1 MRLQSKTCVRP
12 PKIRQSYLKQFYLLK
27 CTFEKVDSL
36 RYALTVHL
44 SRFFMQRAGGFPAQ
58 TEPWM
63 TLMPDDEPQ
72 LSLPAVVIPPG
83 EELLPALSG
92 ENAPV
97 SPARAYLLSLNSPRS
112 RQTMASFLGIVA
124 GMLGAAS
131 MESCSWGSLRR
142 HHVMAVTELLRDT
155 GRATATVNTYLSALK
170 GVAKEAWML
179 KLMDVE
185 SFQHIRAVRN
195 LRGSRLPRGR
205 ALPPEEIRAL
215 FGACEADDSSIG
227 VRDAA
232 MLAVILGCGLR
243 RSEAVGLDL
252 SDVVTNEKAL
262 RVLGKGNKERLAYMP
277 AGTWQRLTMWIDQVR
292 GEREG
297 PLFTRIR
304 RFDTLTSDRLTDQ
317 AVYHVLQ
324 VRQYQAGIA
333 KCAPHDL
340 RRTFA
345 TAMLDN
351 GEDLITV
358 KDAMGHASVTT
369 TQQYDRRGEARL
381 RQARDR
387 LKI

>member
-1 MRLQSKTCVRP
+1 
-12 PKIRQSYLKQFYLLK
+12 
-27 CTFEKVDSL
+27 
-36 RYALTVHL
+36 
-44 SRFFMQRAGGFPAQ
+44 
-58 TEPWM
+58 M
-63 TLMPDDEPQ
+63 TLIPDDDPELIMSSP
-72 LSLPAVVIPPG
+72 VISPDVDF
-83 EELLPALSG
+83 LPALASD
-92 ENAPV
+92 EIPV

-124 GMLGAAS
+124 GMLGAS
-131 MESCSWGSLRR
+131 SLDSCSWGSLRR

-195 LRGSRLPRGR
+195 QRGSRLPRGR

-215 FGACEADDSSIG
+215 FNSCERDDSSIG

-232 MLAVILGCGLR
+232 MLAIILGCGLR

-252 SDVVTNEKAL
+252 DDVVTNERAL
-262 RVLGKGNKERLAYMP
+262 KVLGKGNKQRLAYMP
-277 AGTWQRLTMWIDQVR
+277 AGTWQRLMAWIDQVR
-292 GEREG
+292 GENAG

-304 RFDTLTSDRLTDQ
+304 RFDTLTNDRLTDQ

-324 VRQYQAGIA
+324 MRQHQAGIA

-369 TQQYDRRGEARL
+369 TQQFDRRGEARL
-381 RQARDR
+381 KTARDR
-387 LKI
+387 LNLL

>member
-1 MRLQSKTCVRP
+1 
-12 PKIRQSYLKQFYLLK
+12 
-27 CTFEKVDSL
+27 
-36 RYALTVHL
+36 
-44 SRFFMQRAGGFPAQ
+44 
-58 TEPWM
+58 
-63 TLMPDDEPQ
+63 MPDDVPERN
-72 LSLPAVVIPPG
+72 LSPTAIPPD
-83 EELLPALSG
+83 EDFLPALPG
-92 ENAPV
+92 GDGPV

-112 RQTMASFLGIVA
+112 RQTMSSFLSIVSA
-124 GMLGAAS
+124 MLGSSS
-131 MESCSWGSLRR
+131 MDTCSWGSLRR

-185 SFQHIRAVRN
+185 SFQHIRSVRN

-215 FGACEADDSSIG
+215 FGACEDDGSSIG

-232 MLAVILGCGLR
+232 ILAVILGCGLR

-252 SDVVTNEKAL
+252 RDIVTQEQAL

-277 AGTWQRLTMWIDQVR
+277 SGTWQRLMAWIDLVR
-292 GEREG
+292 GENAG

-317 AVYHVLQ
+317 AVYYILH
-324 VRQYQAGIA
+324 VRQRQAGIA

-345 TAMLDN
+345 TAMLNN

-369 TQQYDRRGEARL
+369 TQQYDRRGETRL
-381 RQARDR
+381 RSARDR
-387 LKI
+387 LNLI

>member
-1 MRLQSKTCVRP
+1 MTRLKDD
-12 PKIRQSYLKQFYLLK
+12 Y
-27 CTFEKVDSL
+27 
-36 RYALTVHL
+36 
-44 SRFFMQRAGGFPAQ
+44 
-58 TEPWM
+58 
-63 TLMPDDEPQ
+63 PDPQ
-72 LSLPAVVIPPG
+72 PVPVLVPL
-83 EELLPALSG
+83 EQEFLPALAG
-92 ENAPV
+92 NEALLN
-97 SPARAYLLSLNSPRS
+97 PARAYLLSLNSTRS

-124 GMLGAAS
+124 GMLGATNTDT
-131 MESCSWGSLRR
+131 CSWGSLRR
-142 HHVMAVTELLRDT
+142 HHVMAITELLRDT
-155 GRATATVNTYLSALK
+155 GRATATINTYLSALK

-205 ALPPEEIRAL
+205 ALPAEEIRKL
-215 FGACEADDSSIG
+215 FGVCEADG
-227 VRDAA
+227 CCLGARDAA

-243 RSEAVGLDL
+243 RSEAVGLSL
-252 SDVVTNEKAL
+252 SDVVTNERAL
-262 RVLGKGNKERLAYMP
+262 KVLGKGNKERLAYMP
-277 AGTWQRLTMWIDQVR
+277 AGTWQRLMVWTEQVR
-292 GEREG
+292 GETPC

-304 RFDTLTSDRLTDQ
+304 RFDTLTNDRLTDQ
-317 AVYHVLQ
+317 AVYHILQ
-324 VRQYQAGIA
+324 VRQMQAGIE

-369 TQQYDRRGEARL
+369 TQQYDRRGENRL

-387 LKI
+387 LSIVGIKHGTDFTV

>member
-1 MRLQSKTCVRP
+1 MSQTPSGD
-12 PKIRQSYLKQFYLLK
+12 PK
-27 CTFEKVDSL
+27 
-36 RYALTVHL
+36 H
-44 SRFFMQRAGGFPAQ
+44 
-58 TEPWM
+58 EPVSVE
-63 TLMPDDEPQ
+63 LMPGGDF
-72 LSLPAVVIPPG
+72 
-83 EELLPALSG
+83 LPALSG
-92 ENAPV
+92 DGAPLD
-97 SPARAYLLSLNSPRS
+97 PARAYLLSLNSPRS

-131 MESCSWGSLRR
+131 ADTCSWGSLRR
-142 HHVMAVTELLRDT
+142 HHVMAITELLRDT

-205 ALPPEEIRAL
+205 ALPPDEIMKL
-215 FGACEADDSSIG
+215 FAACESDSGYLG

-232 MLAVILGCGLR
+232 LLAVILGCGLR

-252 SDVVTNEKAL
+252 SDVVTDERAL
-262 RVLGKGNKERLAYMP
+262 RVLGKGNKERLAYIP
-277 AGTWQRLTMWIDQVR
+277 AGTWQRLQTWIDQVR
-292 GEREG
+292 GEAAG

-304 RFDTLTSDRLTDQ
+304 RFDFLTNDRLTDQ
-317 AVYHVLQ
+317 AVYHILH
-324 VRQYQAGIA
+324 VRQLQAGIA

-358 KDAMGHASVTT
+358 KDAMGHASITT
-369 TQQYDRRGEARL
+369 TQQYDRRGEERL
-381 RQARDR
+381 RKARDR
-387 LKI
+387 LELV

>member
-1 MRLQSKTCVRP
+1 
-12 PKIRQSYLKQFYLLK
+12 
-27 CTFEKVDSL
+27 
-36 RYALTVHL
+36 
-44 SRFFMQRAGGFPAQ
+44 
-58 TEPWM
+58 M
-63 TLMPDDEPQ
+63 TLMPDGEPD
-72 LSLPAVVIPPG
+72 LSLSAAVLAPD
-83 EELLPALSG
+83 EDFLPALAGG
-92 ENAPV
+92 EIPV

-112 RQTMASFLGIVA
+112 RQTMASFLNIVA

-131 MESCSWGSLRR
+131 LDSCSWGSLRR

-155 GRATATVNTYLSALK
+155 GRATTTVNTYLSALK

-179 KLMDVE
+179 RLMDVE

-205 ALPPEEIRAL
+205 ALPAEEIRKL
-215 FGACEADDSSIG
+215 FAVCHADRSSLG
-227 VRDAA
+227 PRDAA

-252 SDVVTNEKAL
+252 RDVVTQNRAL

-277 AGTWQRLTMWIDQVR
+277 AGTWERLHMWIDQVR
-292 GEREG
+292 GEHPG

-304 RFDTLTSDRLTDQ
+304 RFDTMTNDRLTDQ
-317 AVYHVLQ
+317 AVYHILQ
-324 VRQYQAGIA
+324 VRQRQAGIE

-358 KDAMGHASVTT
+358 RDAMGHASVTT

-381 RQARDR
+381 RRARDR
-387 LKI
+387 LDLT

>member
-1 MRLQSKTCVRP
+1 M
-12 PKIRQSYLKQFYLLK
+12 I
-27 CTFEKVDSL
+27 
-36 RYALTVHL
+36 
-44 SRFFMQRAGGFPAQ
+44 
-58 TEPWM
+58 
-63 TLMPDDEPQ
+63 LMPDDEPE
-72 LSLPAVVIPPG
+72 LSLPSAVMSPG
-83 EELLPALSG
+83 MEFLPALSG

-112 RQTMASFLGIVA
+112 RQTMASFLNIVA
-124 GMLGAAS
+124 GLLGAGSLDA
-131 MESCSWGSLRR
+131 CSWGSLRR

-179 KLMDVE
+179 RLMDVE

-215 FGACEADDSSIG
+215 FGACEADNSSIG
-227 VRDAA
+227 IRDAA

-252 SDVVTNEKAL
+252 SDVVTDEQAL

-277 AGTWQRLTMWIDQVR
+277 AGTWQRLQMWIDEVR
-292 GEREG
+292 GEKVG

-304 RFDTLTSDRLTDQ
+304 RFDTLTNDRLTDQ
-317 AVYHVLQ
+317 TVYHVLQ
-324 VRQYQAGIA
+324 VRQRQAGIA

-369 TQQYDRRGEARL
+369 TQQYDLRAHERL
-381 RQARDR
+381 RAACEKLNLIDMLR
-387 LKI
+387 

>member
-1 MRLQSKTCVRP
+1 MS
-12 PKIRQSYLKQFYLLK
+12 
-27 CTFEKVDSL
+27 
-36 RYALTVHL
+36 
-44 SRFFMQRAGGFPAQ
+44 
-58 TEPWM
+58 
-63 TLMPDDEPQ
+63 LMPDDEPA
-72 LSLPAVVIPPG
+72 LGLPAAFISPD
-83 EELLPALSG
+83 EDFLPALAGG
-92 ENAPV
+92 EGPV
-97 SPARAYLLSLNSPRS
+97 SPARAYLLSLNSSRS
-112 RQTMASFLGIVA
+112 RRTMASFLNIVA

-131 MESCSWGSLRR
+131 LDACSWGSLRR

-179 KLMDVE
+179 KMMDVD
-185 SFQHIRAVRN
+185 SFQHIRAVCN

-205 ALPPEEIRAL
+205 ALPPSDIRAL
-215 FGACEADDSSIG
+215 FEVCETDKSSLG

-252 SDVVTNEKAL
+252 RDVVTNERAL
-262 RVLGKGNKERLAYMP
+262 RVLGKGNKERLSYMP
-277 AGTWQRLTMWIDQVR
+277 AGTWQRLLFWIDQVR
-292 GEREG
+292 GELPG

-304 RFDTLTSDRLTDQ
+304 RFDTLTNDRLTDQ
-317 AVYHVLQ
+317 AVYHILQ
-324 VRQYQAGIA
+324 VRQRQSGIA

-358 KDAMGHASVTT
+358 RDAMGHASVTT

-381 RQARDR
+381 RTARDR
-387 LKI
+387 LDLI

>member
-1 MRLQSKTCVRP
+1 M
-12 PKIRQSYLKQFYLLK
+12 
-27 CTFEKVDSL
+27 
-36 RYALTVHL
+36 
-44 SRFFMQRAGGFPAQ
+44 
-58 TEPWM
+58 
-63 TLMPDDEPQ
+63 MPDDDPEIH
-72 LSLPAVVIPPG
+72 LSPAIVP
-83 EELLPALSG
+83 LDADFLPALSG
-92 ENAPV
+92 GEVPV

-112 RQTMASFLGIVA
+112 RQTMASFLNIVA

-131 MESCSWGSLRR
+131 LDACSWGSLRR

-155 GRATATVNTYLSALK
+155 GRA
-170 GVAKEAWML
+170 
-179 KLMDVE
+179 
-185 SFQHIRAVRN
+185 
-195 LRGSRLPRGR
+195 
-205 ALPPEEIRAL
+205 LPPEEIRAL
-215 FGACEADDSSIG
+215 FNSCERDDSSIG

-252 SDVVTNEKAL
+252 GDIVTTERAL

-277 AGTWQRLTMWIDQVR
+277 AGTWQRLRMWIDDMR
-292 GEREG
+292 GEKDG

-304 RFDTLTSDRLTDQ
+304 RFDTLTNDRLTDQ

-324 VRQYQAGIA
+324 VRQRQAGIL

-358 KDAMGHASVTT
+358 KDAMGHTSVTT

-381 RQARDR
+381 RTARDC
-387 LKI
+387 LDLI

>member
-1 MRLQSKTCVRP
+1 
-12 PKIRQSYLKQFYLLK
+12 
-27 CTFEKVDSL
+27 
-36 RYALTVHL
+36 
-44 SRFFMQRAGGFPAQ
+44 
-58 TEPWM
+58 M
-63 TLMPDDEPQ
+63 TLMPDDEPELI
-72 LSLPAVVIPPG
+72 LSQTLLPPG
-83 EELLPALSG
+83 VDFLPVISG
-92 ENAPV
+92 ADAPV
-97 SPARAYLLSLNSPRS
+97 SPARAYLLSLNSSRS
-112 RQTMASFLGIVA
+112 RQTMASFLSIVA
-124 GMLGAAS
+124 GMLGAVSVDA
-131 MESCSWGSLRR
+131 CSWGSLRR

-179 KLMDVE
+179 RLMDVE
-185 SFQHIRAVRN
+185 SFQHIRAMRN

-215 FGACEADDSSIG
+215 FEACETDKSSLG

-232 MLAVILGCGLR
+232 MLAVLLGCGLR

-252 SDVVTNEKAL
+252 HDVVTEERAL
-262 RVLGKGNKERLAYMP
+262 RVLGKGNKERLSYMP
-277 AGTWQRLTMWIDQVR
+277 AGTWQRLLLWIDQVR
-292 GEREG
+292 GERPG

-304 RFDTLTSDRLTDQ
+304 RFDTLTNDRLTDQ
-317 AVYHVLQ
+317 AVYHILQ
-324 VRQYQAGIA
+324 VRQHQACIK

-381 RQARDR
+381 RTARDR
-387 LKI
+387 LNLL

>member
-1 MRLQSKTCVRP
+1 MS
-12 PKIRQSYLKQFYLLK
+12 
-27 CTFEKVDSL
+27 
-36 RYALTVHL
+36 
-44 SRFFMQRAGGFPAQ
+44 
-58 TEPWM
+58 
-63 TLMPDDEPQ
+63 LMPQDEPA
-72 LSLPAVVIPPG
+72 LNLTPTRFSP
-83 EELLPALSG
+83 EDDFLPALADG
-92 ENAPV
+92 QLPV

-112 RQTMASFLGIVA
+112 RQTMASFLNIVA
-124 GMLGAAS
+124 GMLGAVS
-131 MESCSWGSLRR
+131 FETCSWGSLRR
-142 HHVMAVTELLRDT
+142 HHVMGVTELLRDT

-205 ALPPEEIRAL
+205 ALPSEEIRKL
-215 FGACEADDSSIG
+215 FAACESDSSYLG

-232 MLAVILGCGLR
+232 LLGVILGCGLR
-243 RSEAVGLDL
+243 RSEAVGLSF
-252 SDVVTNEKAL
+252 SDVVTHEQAL

-277 AGTWQRLTMWIDQVR
+277 AGTWLRLQTWIDQVR
-292 GEREG
+292 GEAAG

-304 RFDTLTSDRLTDQ
+304 RFDTLTNDRLTDQ
-317 AVYHVLQ
+317 AVYHILQ
-324 VRQYQAGIA
+324 VRQLQAHIA
-333 KCAPHDL
+333 RCAPHDL

-369 TQQYDRRGEARL
+369 TQQYDRRGEERL

-387 LKI
+387 LNLT

>member
-1 MRLQSKTCVRP
+1 
-12 PKIRQSYLKQFYLLK
+12 
-27 CTFEKVDSL
+27 
-36 RYALTVHL
+36 
-44 SRFFMQRAGGFPAQ
+44 
-58 TEPWM
+58 M
-63 TLMPDDEPQ
+63 TLLPDDDPELI
-72 LSLPAVVIPPG
+72 LSPAVIPPVR
-83 EELLPALSG
+83 EFLPALSG
-92 ENAPV
+92 DNAPV

-124 GMLGAAS
+124 GMLGAGS
-131 MESCSWGSLRR
+131 LDSCSWGSLRR
-142 HHVMAVTELLRDT
+142 HHVMAVTELLRDS
-155 GRATATVNTYLSALK
+155 GRATTTVNTYLSAIK

-179 KLMDVE
+179 RLMDVE

-205 ALPPEEIRAL
+205 ALPVEEIRKL
-215 FGACEADDSSIG
+215 FAVCDTDSSSLG
-227 VRDAA
+227 PRDAA

-252 SDVVTNEKAL
+252 IDVVTDERAL
-262 RVLGKGNKERLAYMP
+262 KVLGKGNKERLAYMP
-277 AGTWQRLTMWIDQVR
+277 AGTWQRLQVWIDQVR
-292 GEREG
+292 GEYPG

-304 RFDTLTSDRLTDQ
+304 RFDTLTNDRLTDQ
-317 AVYHVLQ
+317 AVYHILL
-324 VRQYQAGIA
+324 VRQKQAGIA

-369 TQQYDRRGEARL
+369 TQQYDRRGENRL
-381 RQARDR
+381 KSARDKFI
-387 LKI
+387 LS

>member
-1 MRLQSKTCVRP
+1 
-12 PKIRQSYLKQFYLLK
+12 
-27 CTFEKVDSL
+27 
-36 RYALTVHL
+36 
-44 SRFFMQRAGGFPAQ
+44 
-58 TEPWM
+58 M
-63 TLMPDDEPQ
+63 TLMPDDEPD
-72 LSLPAVVIPPG
+72 LSLPAAALPPG
-83 EELLPALSG
+83 EKFLPALSG
-92 ENAPV
+92 GEGPV

-112 RQTMASFLGIVA
+112 RQTMASFLSIVA
-124 GMLGAAS
+124 GMLGATS
-131 MESCSWGSLRR
+131 LDVCSWGSLRR

-155 GRATATVNTYLSALK
+155 GRATATVNTYLSGLK

-179 KLMDVE
+179 RLMDVE

-215 FGACEADDSSIG
+215 FAVCEADDSSIG
-227 VRDAA
+227 LRDAA

-252 SDVVTNEKAL
+252 SDVVTNERAL
-262 RVLGKGNKERLAYMP
+262 RVLGKGNKERLTYMP
-277 AGTWQRLTMWIDQVR
+277 AGTWQRLQKWVDEVR
-292 GEREG
+292 GEKDG

-304 RFDTLTSDRLTDQ
+304 RFDTLTNDRLTDQ

-324 VRQYQAGIA
+324 VRQHQAGIA

-369 TQQYDRRGEARL
+369 TQQYDRRGENRL
-381 RQARDR
+381 KSARDR
-387 LKI
+387 FILP

>member
-1 MRLQSKTCVRP
+1 
-12 PKIRQSYLKQFYLLK
+12 
-27 CTFEKVDSL
+27 
-36 RYALTVHL
+36 
-44 SRFFMQRAGGFPAQ
+44 
-58 TEPWM
+58 M
-63 TLMPDDEPQ
+63 TLMPDDEPELN
-72 LSLPAVVIPPG
+72 LSLATLLLD
-83 EELLPALSG
+83 EDFLPALAGG
-92 ENAPV
+92 EAPV

-112 RQTMASFLGIVA
+112 RQTMSSFLRVVA
-124 GMLGAAS
+124 TMLGS
-131 MESCSWGSLRR
+131 SSLDTCSWGSLRR

-205 ALPPEEIRAL
+205 ALPPEETRAL
-215 FGACEADDSSIG
+215 FNACDADDSSLA

-252 SDVVTNEKAL
+252 SDVVTEDRGL

-277 AGTWQRLTMWIDQVR
+277 AGTWQRLRMWIDDVR
-292 GEREG
+292 GEKDG

-304 RFDTLTSDRLTDQ
+304 RFDTLTNDRLTDQ
-317 AVYHVLQ
+317 AVYHILH
-324 VRQYQAGIA
+324 VRQRQAGIA
-333 KCAPHDL
+333 ECAPHDL

-369 TQQYDRRGEARL
+369 TQQYDRRGEVRL
-381 RQARDR
+381 KTARDR
-387 LKI
+387 LDFI

>member
-1 MRLQSKTCVRP
+1 
-12 PKIRQSYLKQFYLLK
+12 
-27 CTFEKVDSL
+27 
-36 RYALTVHL
+36 
-44 SRFFMQRAGGFPAQ
+44 
-58 TEPWM
+58 M
-63 TLMPDDEPQ
+63 TLMPDDEP
-72 LSLPAVVIPPG
+72 
-83 EELLPALSG
+83 ELLPPPAVLPPDEDFLPALFGNESL
-92 ENAPV
+92 V

-131 MESCSWGSLRR
+131 VDTCSWGSLRR

-179 KLMDVE
+179 RLMDVE
-185 SFQHIRAVRN
+185 SFQHIRVVRN

-205 ALPPEEIRAL
+205 ALPAEEIRKL
-215 FGACEADDSSIG
+215 FAACDTDRSSLG
-227 VRDAA
+227 PRDAA

-252 SDVVTNEKAL
+252 CDIVTHERAL

-277 AGTWQRLTMWIDQVR
+277 AGTWQRLLSWIDQVR
-292 GEREG
+292 GEQPG

-304 RFDTLTSDRLTDQ
+304 RFDTLTNDRLTDQ
-317 AVYHVLQ
+317 AVYHILQ
-324 VRQYQAGIA
+324 VRQGQAGIA

-381 RQARDR
+381 RTARDR
-387 LKI
+387 LNLT

>member
-1 MRLQSKTCVRP
+1 M
-12 PKIRQSYLKQFYLLK
+12 I
-27 CTFEKVDSL
+27 
-36 RYALTVHL
+36 
-44 SRFFMQRAGGFPAQ
+44 
-58 TEPWM
+58 
-63 TLMPDDEPQ
+63 LMPDDEPE
-72 LSLPAVVIPPG
+72 LSLPAAVMPAG
-83 EELLPALSG
+83 EAFLPALSG
-92 ENAPV
+92 GEAPV
-97 SPARAYLLSLNSPRS
+97 NPARAYLLSLNSPRS

-124 GMLGAAS
+124 VLLGAQS
-131 MESCSWGSLRR
+131 PDTCNWGSLRR

-205 ALPPEEIRAL
+205 ALPPEEIRSL
-215 FGACEADDSSIG
+215 FAACEADDSSIG
-227 VRDAA
+227 IRDAA

-252 SDVVTNEKAL
+252 RDVVTDVRAL
-262 RVLGKGNKERLAYMP
+262 KVLGKGNKERLAYMP
-277 AGTWQRLTMWIDQVR
+277 TGTWQRLRMWIDDVR
-292 GEREG
+292 GEKDG

-304 RFDTLTSDRLTDQ
+304 RFDTLTNDRLTDQ

-324 VRQYQAGIA
+324 VRQRQSGIA

-381 RQARDR
+381 RTARDR
-387 LKI
+387 LDLV